1 MVERRLGNLQRAE
14 ELALQALRISAGRG
28 DEMSIAWTLNSLAA
42 VTAAAGDHER
52 AATLLGTAAAM
63 LGRAGGEW
71 PPDEREQHDESLA
84 TVAAALPRGVLDEAL
99 ARGAGLSVTDGVAYA
114 LRG

>member
-1 MVERRLGNLQRAE
+1 
-14 ELALQALRISAGRG
+14 
-28 DEMSIAWTLNSLAA
+28 MSIAWTINSLAA
-42 VTAAAGDHER
+42 VTAAKGDHER

-63 LGRAGGEW
+63 LSRAGGEW
-71 PPDEREQHDESLA
+71 PPDEREQHDETLA
-84 TVAAALPRGVLDEAL
+84 TVAAALPPDVLDGAL